1 MTNNSERSK
10 VKVSVWWEVVVYIMS
25 NSCLHKPGQSCDKT
39 RARESSE
46 VGKTLVDGRGS
57 YGGRKG
63 GRETERERM
72 KEKEKAYNIIYIT
85 QIWGNCNSQ
94 IIHSTQLK
102 ESHVSYK
109 WNNLPA
115 AL

>member
-1 MTNNSERSK
+1 M
-10 VKVSVWWEVVVYIMS
+10 KVSVWWEVVVYIMS

-63 GRETERERM
+63 GRETEREREIER
-72 KEKEKAYNIIYIT
+72 KRKRKRIH
-85 QIWGNCNSQ
+85 NSNMGKL
-94 IIHSTQLK
+94 QLTNHIQHTTK
-102 ESHVSYK
+102 GKSRF
-109 WNNLPA
+109 L
-115 AL
+115 